1 MICSISGLVLFT
13 LQMPDAKKPSKCD
26 IESSCHTNFDKATT
40 AMQKSINLKL
50 SRLYS

>member
-1 MICSISGLVLFT
+1 MSRRLDDMQHQNGLVLFT

-40 AMQKSINLKL
+40 QQCRSP
-50 SRLYS
+50 